1 MKEVKIKVVAD
12 TKDANQNIK
21 NVDNSIKDTSAST
34 NQLTG
39 TLDKMSGGAVS
50 GFKAFAGGL
59 KTVAIGFRTVGGAIA
74 ASGLGLLVITIS
86 ALTAA
91 FRGSEEGQNKFSKI
105 MGVIGAV
112 TGNLIDLLAD
122 LGEKII
128 SVFENP
134 KQAVI
139 DFTNLIKENI
149 INRFEGMLE
158 LIPALGTALGQL
170 FSGEFSAAA
179 ETAGNAFGKVALGVE
194 DVTGKIKG
202 AIDASKDFVNQ
213 NLEEGKAAA
222 KVADMR
228 AKADKIE
235 RKLIT
240 DRADAERKISEL
252 RVKAKDLNNTTAA
265 ERKEALEEVMRLQD
279 SLIGQEQEVA
289 NLRRDAQVEENT
301 FARSTKENLDEAARL
316 TADAVAVE
324 TRRNNA
330 KRRIQTELS
339 AAENQLTAEEKARQK
354 EKEADQK
361 VIDDKEKERLK
372 SISDYKK
379 ELVKK
384 DQDLD
389 AETEEEKL
397 ALERTRAQ
405 EKLDLMKGTEKEKRE
420 AQLALNSFYDE
431 KELELAKATEEKKRE
446 ELKALNDK
454 FKEEDLESKLADLEL
469 KKEEDLAE
477 LLRLEG
483 TEEQKLALIKHY
495 AELAGKLVKDADDDA
510 TKKKL
515 ENQDEVF
522 KKIAY
527 GIKRTSDLTNAGFQF
542 AEALGKQDE
551 KSKEKRAKAAFA
563 VNKVMMLATASMDA
577 TKGVMKAFSETT
589 DFTPT
594 QSLRTANAVI
604 AGVVGAGNVAS
615 IASQKFEGG
624 GSRGSSNIPTSSAET
639 PQAPAFNLVEGT
651 GDNSSIQ
658 NSIESQG
665 RTPIKAYVVS
675 GEVESQSSLNRQIKD
690 SSSI

>member
-139 DFTNLIKENI
+139 DFTNLLKENI

-194 DVTGKIKG
+194 DVTGKVKG
-202 AIDASKDFVNQ
+202 AIDASKDFVAQ

-240 DRADAERKISEL
+240 DRAETERKISEL

-265 ERKEALEEVMRLQD
+265 ERKAALEEAMELTD
-279 SLIGQEQEVA
+279 SLVGQEQEVA
-289 NLRRDAQVEENT
+289 VLRRDAQLMENS

-316 TADAVAVE
+316 TANVTNIE
-324 TRRNNA
+324 TRRNNN
-330 KRRIQTELS
+330 KRRLQSELS
-339 AAENQLTAEEKARQK
+339 AAEKQEQAEKDARDKDAQDKKDKA
-354 EKEADQK
+354 AA
-361 VIDDKEKERLK
+361 DDKIRLK
-372 SISDYKK
+372 SISDFKK
-379 ELVKK
+379 ELIKK
-384 DQDLD
+384 DEDND
-389 AETEEEKL
+389 AKTEEQKL
-397 ALERTRAQ
+397 ALERTRAE
-405 EKLDLMKGTEKEKRE
+405 EKLAELIGTEEEKRE
-420 AQLALNSFYDE
+420 ALLALNEYYNQKED
-431 KELELAKATEEKKRE
+431 ELEEQRRGEKKA
-446 ELKALNDK
+446 KD
-454 FKEEDLESKLADLEL
+454 
-469 KKEEDLAE
+469 
-477 LLRLEG
+477 
-483 TEEQKLALIKHY
+483 EQDVKDEI
-495 AELAGKLVKDADDDA
+495 AGKERVYN
-510 TKKKL
+510 T
-515 ENQDEVF
+515 
-522 KKIAY
+522 IAQ
-527 GIKRTSDLTNAGFQF
+527 GIKRTQDLTNGAFQL
-542 AEALGKQDE
+542 ADALGKQDE
-551 KSKEKRAKAAFA
+551 KSKEKRAKAAFN
-563 VNKVMMLATASMDA
+563 VNKALSLATATVDA
-577 TKGVMKAFSETT
+577 TKGVQKAFAETT

-594 QSLRTANAVI
+594 QSLRTANAII
-604 AGVVGAGNVAS
+604 AGVVGAGNIAA

-624 GSRGSSNIPTSSAET
+624 GGSRGASNIPSSSAAESN
-639 PQAPAFNLVEGT
+639 QAPAFNLVQGTEG
-651 GDNSSIQ
+651 SAIQESIQ
-658 NSIESQG
+658 NKGSE
-665 RTPIKAYVVS
+665 PIKAYVVS
-675 GEVESQSSLNRQIKD
+675 GEVQSQASLDRSIEDN
-690 SSSI
+690 SSI